1 MAIQKKNKVLQ
12 KVKTLL
18 SDMLPTATVSTDAA
32 IHIQPDELLNQIET
46 SGVDASEYLSKLK
59 DKELT
64 AKMIEEV

>member
-1 MAIQKKNKVLQ
+1 MKAPL
-12 KVKTLL
+12 T
-18 SDMLPTATVSTDAA
+18 DMLPEATISKDVA
-32 IHIQPDELLNQIET
+32 IHTQLDELLNQLEK